1 MADAL
6 LSTRNLVKRF
16 GATVALDGVSFD
28 LAAGEVHALIGEN
41 GAGKSTL
48 TNIFSGVVQP
58 DAGDILLGGKPV
70 SIASPRH
77 AQMLGIATVFQELSL
92 TETVSISENIFAG
105 RAPSRFGAI
114 DWPRLEREAHALLAE
129 LGIDLDVRQP
139 LTEAPV
145 SVRQMVEIAKAISL
159 DARALLLD
167 EPTAALSPV
176 EVKRLFELIRRLAA
190 RGLGIVYISH
200 HLSEV
205 LTIADRITVLRDGRV
220 VAQHRPA
227 ETDQEGLVRDMVGR
241 DVARLRRGRASA
253 TGPVVL
259 EARNLSRPNEF
270 QDVDLVLKAGE
281 IVGITGLMG
290 SYRSELAQALCGILQ
305 PGSGEIRLRGTPVR
319 FRGLAHAIAERI
331 AYVPQDR
338 KNDGLF
344 LDMPLAENI
353 AAASQGK
360 VSRLGVF
367 SRARNEALAGE
378 AMARLGIKASGPQS
392 PARALS
398 GGNQQKALLARWL
411 ATDPEIIIVDEPTRG
426 VDVAAK
432 HDIHALLAG
441 LVEKGAAVLLISS
454 DMAELLNLSD
464 RLLVMHAG
472 RIVGELDPATTR
484 EEDIIALAS
493 GPGGDAREQAA

>member
-1 MADAL
+1 MSTV
-6 LSTRNLVKRF
+6 LSTREVSKRF
-16 GATVALDGVSFD
+16 GATVALDSVSFD
-28 LAAGEVHALIGEN
+28 LSPGEVHALIGEN

-48 TNIFSGVVQP
+48 TNILSGVVQP
-58 DAGDILLGGKPV
+58 DSGEILVGGQAV

-77 AQMLGIATVFQELSL
+77 ARALGIATVFQELSL
-92 TETVSISENIFAG
+92 TETVSIGENIFAG
-105 RAPSRFGAI
+105 RAPARFGLI

-129 LGIDLDVRQP
+129 LGVDLDVRLP

-145 SVRQMVEIAKAISL
+145 SVRQMIEIAKAISL
-159 DARALLLD
+159 RARALLLD
-167 EPTAALSPV
+167 EPTGALSPV
-176 EVKRLFELIRRLAA
+176 EVKRLFELVRRLAD

-220 VAQHRPA
+220 VAQHRPQ
-227 ETDQEGLVRDMVGR
+227 ETDQDGLVRDMVGR
-241 DVARLRRGRASA
+241 DVSRLRRGRATA
-253 TGPVVL
+253 TGTVVL

-270 QDVDLVLKAGE
+270 RNVDLALKAGE
-281 IVGITGLMG
+281 IVGVTGLMG
-290 SYRSELAQALCGILQ
+290 SFRSELAQVLCGILR
-305 PGSGEIRLRGTPVR
+305 PGSGEIRLRGAPVR

-353 AAASQGK
+353 AATSQSR
-360 VSRLGVF
+360 VSRYGIF
-367 SRARNEALAGE
+367 SHAKNDALAGE
-378 AMARLGIKASGPQS
+378 AMARLGIKASGPGS
-392 PARALS
+392 LARALS

-432 HDIHALLAG
+432 HDIHLLLAG
-441 LVEKGAAVLLISS
+441 LVENGAAVLLISS

-472 RIVGELDPATTR
+472 RIVGELDPTVAS
-484 EEDIIALAS
+484 EEEIITLAS
-493 GPGGDAREQAA
+493 GTGSPPEERAA

>member
-167 EPTAALSPV
+167 EPTAALSPM

-205 LTIADRITVLRDGRV
+205 LAIADRITVLRDGRV

-241 DVARLRRGRASA
+241 DVARLRRERTGAAGR
-253 TGPVVL
+253 VVL
-259 EARNLSRPNEF
+259 EARSLSRPNEF
-270 QDVDLVLKAGE
+270 QDVNLVLKAGE

-290 SYRSELAQALCGILQ
+290 SHRSELAQTLCGILQ
-305 PGSGEIRLRGTPVR
+305 PGSGEIRLRGTPMR
-319 FRGLAHAIAERI
+319 FRGLAQAIAERI

-360 VSRLGVF
+360 VSHLGVF
-367 SRARNEALAGE
+367 SRARNDALAGE

-493 GPGGDAREQAA
+493 GPGDDARERAA